1 MYNLNPTVFYD
12 NGIDSNNSCS
22 RFLFEQIRNT
32 DFYVGTPGTTSLQA
46 PTTSA
51 DYQAVFE
58 SLITKY
64 GASLIY
70 NMIYDAS
77 SNT

>member
-12 NGIDSNNSCS
+12 NGIDKNNSCS

-32 DFYVGTPGTTSLQA
+32 DFYVGTGTSLHA
-46 PTTSA
+46 PTSPS
-51 DYQAVFE
+51 DYQAVMTN
-58 SLITKY
+58 LTTKY
-64 GASLIY
+64 GISLIM
-70 NMIYDAS
+70 NMLYDAS